1 MALNDPDEFVRERA
15 ADALGRIGDARASG
29 ALQHALNDK
38 DNDVRTT
45 AEEALEK
52 IKRRN
57 RNQDGSP

>member
-1 MALNDPDEFVRERA
+1 VRERA
-15 ADALGRIGDARASG
+15 ADALGRIGDARAGG

-38 DNDVRTT
+38 DNDVRVT

-57 RNQDGSP
+57 RNQDESP